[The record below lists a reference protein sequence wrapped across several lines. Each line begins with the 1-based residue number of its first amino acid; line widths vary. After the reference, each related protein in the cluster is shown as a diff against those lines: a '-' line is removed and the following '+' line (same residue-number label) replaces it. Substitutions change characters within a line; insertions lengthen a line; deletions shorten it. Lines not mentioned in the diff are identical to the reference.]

1 MKNRSLI
8 ILMLTIVITTIPTF
22 AKYYC
27 ESDELIGEYIPNLSE
42 ACVHWKEIDMRGM
55 YNTCVNANKMGE
67 KAFRAGQCELII
79 EKTYTKGNELCV
91 DQITQKT
98 KRVIGTACVGK

>member
-1 MKNRSLI
+1 MKNSI
-8 ILMLTIVITTIPTF
+8 IFFLTIVITTLPTF

-27 ESDELIGEYIPNLSE
+27 ESDELAGEYIPNLSE
-42 ACVHWKEIDMRGM
+42 ACGHWKKIDMIGM
-55 YNTCVNANKMGE
+55 YNTCVKANKLGE

-79 EKTYTKGNELCV
+79 EKKYTKDNQLCV

-98 KRVIGTACVGK
+98 KRIIGTSCVGK